1 MSANPLTRELLSDG
15 RLRLSS
21 GECSFVFHRLPS
33 ATLLVTISGNDR
45 GELGTAPLDEIR
57 LELMRHQPLELFV
70 DARAVTSA
78 SVAVSR
84 EWTAFF
90 SENRKNLKRVVL
102 LGGSRVINL
111 TLAIAQH
118 LSHTGNLIQLHTDP
132 HVFEARLAMRSA

>member
-1 MSANPLTRELLSDG
+1 MTANRLIREVLPDG
-15 RLRLSS
+15 QLRLSS
-21 GECSFVFHRLPS
+21 GECSFVFRRLPS
-33 ATLLVTISGNDR
+33 ATLLVTISGDDG

-57 LELMRHQPLELFV
+57 LEILRHQPLELFV

-78 SVAVSR
+78 SVKVSR

-90 SENRKNLKRVVL
+90 AENRNTLKRVVL

-118 LSHTGNLIQLHTDP
+118 LSHTGNLIQLHSDP
-132 HVFEARLAMRSA
+132 RTFEARLAVRAA

>member
-1 MSANPLTRELLSDG
+1 MKGNELNRALLPDG

-21 GECSFVFHRLPS
+21 GVCSFVFRRFPS

-57 LELMRHQPLELFV
+57 LELLRSKPLELFV

-78 SVAVSR
+78 SAAVSR

-90 SENRKNLKRVVL
+90 AEHRNDLKRVVM
-102 LGGSRVINL
+102 LGGSRVVNL

-118 LSHTGNLIQLHTDP
+118 LSRTGNLIQIHSDP
-132 HVFEARLAMRSA
+132 QVFEARLAARAA